1 MIDMHNH
8 ILYGID
14 DGCKTIEESIE
25 TIKNMKKI
33 GFNSIVLT
41 PHYIEDSLFK
51 ANNNLKLERL
61 EKLKEEL
68 LKNNIDVNLFLGN
81 EIFINESIN
90 ELIINKE
97 IRSINN
103 TRYILIELPFNN
115 QILNL
120 DDYLYELKLKGYKII
135 IAHPER
141 YTFTQ
146 EEPEIIYQLANQGV
160 LMQSNYGSIIG
171 QYGKK
176 AQVIVEKMLENNLV
190 HFLGSDVHR
199 HNSIYTKIEP
209 AIHKIKAIVGQ
220 SEFDKISHF
229 NAMNVIRNERVEV
242 EEPEPI
248 KLTLADKMRMSL
260 K

>member
-25 TIKNMKKI
+25 TIKKMKKI
-33 GFNSIVLT
+33 GFNNIVLT
-41 PHYIEDSLFK
+41 PHYIEDSSFK

-61 EKLKEEL
+61 EILKEEL

-141 YTFTQ
+141 YTYFKDNY
-146 EEPEIIYQLANQGV
+146 EEARKLYDSGV
-160 LMQSNYGSIIG
+160 LFQVNYGSIIG
-171 QYGKK
+171 QYGSSSLKLVKK
-176 AQVIVEKMLENNLV
+176 LLKDDMVDFI
-190 HFLGSDVHR
+190 STD
-199 HNSIYTKIEP
+199 
-209 AIHKIKAIVGQ
+209 IHKP
-220 SEFDKISHF
+220 SSSLFDKFDDIKYKIIKIIGEDKFKDISY
-229 NAMNVIRNERVEV
+229 NNILKVINDED
-242 EEPEPI
+242 I
-248 KLTLADKMRMSL
+248 
-260 K
+260 

>member
-41 PHYIEDSLFK
+41 PHYIEDSSFK
-51 ANNNLKLERL
+51 ANNSLKLERL
-61 EKLKEEL
+61 EILKEEL

-141 YTFTQ
+141 YTYFKDNY
-146 EEPEIIYQLANQGV
+146 EEARKLYDSGV
-160 LMQSNYGSIIG
+160 LFQVNYGSIIG
-171 QYGKK
+171 QYGSSSLKLVKK
-176 AQVIVEKMLENNLV
+176 LLKDDMVDFI
-190 HFLGSDVHR
+190 STD
-199 HNSIYTKIEP
+199 
-209 AIHKIKAIVGQ
+209 IHKP
-220 SEFDKISHF
+220 SSSLFDKFDDIKHKIIKIIGEDKFKDISY
-229 NAMNVIRNERVEV
+229 NNILKVINDED
-242 EEPEPI
+242 I
-248 KLTLADKMRMSL
+248 
-260 K
+260 

>member
-33 GFNSIVLT
+33 GFNTIVLT
-41 PHYIEDSLFK
+41 PHYIEDSSFK
-51 ANNNLKLERL
+51 ANNNLKLQKL
-61 EKLKEEL
+61 EILKEEL

-141 YTFTQ
+141 YTYFKDNY
-146 EEPEIIYQLANQGV
+146 EEARKLYDSGV
-160 LMQSNYGSIIG
+160 LFQVNYGSIIG
-171 QYGKK
+171 QYGSSSLKLVKK
-176 AQVIVEKMLENNLV
+176 LLKDDMVDFI
-190 HFLGSDVHR
+190 STD
-199 HNSIYTKIEP
+199 
-209 AIHKIKAIVGQ
+209 IHKP
-220 SEFDKISHF
+220 SSSLFDKFDDIKHKIIKIIGEDKFKDISY
-229 NAMNVIRNERVEV
+229 NNILKVINDED
-242 EEPEPI
+242 I
-248 KLTLADKMRMSL
+248 
-260 K
+260 

>member
-33 GFNSIVLT
+33 GFNTIVLT
-41 PHYIEDSLFK
+41 PHYIEDSSFK
-51 ANNNLKLERL
+51 ANNNLKLQRL
-61 EKLKEEL
+61 EILKEEL

-141 YTFTQ
+141 YTYFKDNY
-146 EEPEIIYQLANQGV
+146 EEARKLYDSGV
-160 LMQSNYGSIIG
+160 LFQVNYGSIIG
-171 QYGKK
+171 QYGSSSLKLVKK
-176 AQVIVEKMLENNLV
+176 LLKDDMVDFI
-190 HFLGSDVHR
+190 STD
-199 HNSIYTKIEP
+199 
-209 AIHKIKAIVGQ
+209 IHKP
-220 SEFDKISHF
+220 SSSLFDKFDDIKHKIIKIIGEDKFKNISY
-229 NAMNVIRNERVEV
+229 NNILKVINDED
-242 EEPEPI
+242 I
-248 KLTLADKMRMSL
+248 
-260 K
+260 

>member
-33 GFNSIVLT
+33 GFNNIVLT
-41 PHYIEDSLFK
+41 PHYIEDSSFK
-51 ANNNLKLERL
+51 ANNNLKLQRL
-61 EKLKEEL
+61 EILKEEL

-141 YTFTQ
+141 YTYFKDNYK
-146 EEPEIIYQLANQGV
+146 EARKLYDSGV
-160 LMQSNYGSIIG
+160 LFQVNYGSIIG
-171 QYGKK
+171 QYGSSSLKLVKK
-176 AQVIVEKMLENNLV
+176 LLKDDMVDFI
-190 HFLGSDVHR
+190 STD
-199 HNSIYTKIEP
+199 
-209 AIHKIKAIVGQ
+209 IHKP
-220 SEFDKISHF
+220 SSSLFDKFDDIKHKIIKIIGEDKFKDISY
-229 NAMNVIRNERVEV
+229 NNILKVINDED
-242 EEPEPI
+242 I
-248 KLTLADKMRMSL
+248 
-260 K
+260 

>member
-25 TIKNMKKI
+25 TIKKMKKI
-33 GFNSIVLT
+33 GFNNIVLT
-41 PHYIEDSLFK
+41 PHYIEDSSFK
-51 ANNNLKLERL
+51 ANNNLKLQRL
-61 EKLKEEL
+61 EILKEEL

-141 YTFTQ
+141 YTYFKDNY
-146 EEPEIIYQLANQGV
+146 EEARKLYDSGV
-160 LMQSNYGSIIG
+160 LFQVNYGSIIG
-171 QYGKK
+171 QYGSSSLKLVKK
-176 AQVIVEKMLENNLV
+176 LLKDDMVDFI
-190 HFLGSDVHR
+190 STD
-199 HNSIYTKIEP
+199 
-209 AIHKIKAIVGQ
+209 IHKP
-220 SEFDKISHF
+220 SSSLFDKFDDIKHKIIKIIGEDKFKDISY
-229 NAMNVIRNERVEV
+229 NNILKVINDED
-242 EEPEPI
+242 I
-248 KLTLADKMRMSL
+248 
-260 K
+260 

>member
-25 TIKNMKKI
+25 TIRNMKSV
-33 GFNSIVLT
+33 GFNTIVLT
-41 PHYIEDSLFK
+41 PHYIEDSSFK
-51 ANNNLKLERL
+51 ANNNLKLQRL
-61 EKLKEEL
+61 EILKEEL

-141 YTFTQ
+141 YTYFKDNY
-146 EEPEIIYQLANQGV
+146 EEARKLYDSGV
-160 LMQSNYGSIIG
+160 LFQVNYGSIIG
-171 QYGKK
+171 QYGSSSLKLVKK
-176 AQVIVEKMLENNLV
+176 LLKDDMVDFI
-190 HFLGSDVHR
+190 STD
-199 HNSIYTKIEP
+199 
-209 AIHKIKAIVGQ
+209 IHKP
-220 SEFDKISHF
+220 SSSLFDKFDDIKHKIIKIIGEDKFKDISY
-229 NAMNVIRNERVEV
+229 NNILKVINDED
-242 EEPEPI
+242 I
-248 KLTLADKMRMSL
+248 
-260 K
+260 

>member
-41 PHYIEDSLFK
+41 PHYIEDSSFK
-51 ANNNLKLERL
+51 ANNNLKLQKL
-61 EKLKEEL
+61 EILKEEL

-141 YTFTQ
+141 YTYFKDNY
-146 EEPEIIYQLANQGV
+146 EEARKLYNSGV
-160 LMQSNYGSIIG
+160 LFQVNYGSIIG
-171 QYGKK
+171 QYGSSSLKLVKK
-176 AQVIVEKMLENNLV
+176 LLKDDMVDFI
-190 HFLGSDVHR
+190 STD
-199 HNSIYTKIEP
+199 
-209 AIHKIKAIVGQ
+209 IHKP
-220 SEFDKISHF
+220 SSSLFDKFDDIKHKIIKIIGEDKFKDISY
-229 NAMNVIRNERVEV
+229 NNILKVINDED
-242 EEPEPI
+242 I
-248 KLTLADKMRMSL
+248 
-260 K
+260 

>member
-33 GFNSIVLT
+33 GFNNIVLT
-41 PHYIEDSLFK
+41 PHYIEDSSFK
-51 ANNNLKLERL
+51 ANNNLKLQRL
-61 EKLKEEL
+61 EILKEEL

-141 YTFTQ
+141 YTYFKDNY
-146 EEPEIIYQLANQGV
+146 EEARKLYDSGV
-160 LMQSNYGSIIG
+160 LFQVNYGSIIG
-171 QYGKK
+171 QYGSSSLKLVKK
-176 AQVIVEKMLENNLV
+176 LLKDDMVDFI
-190 HFLGSDVHR
+190 STD
-199 HNSIYTKIEP
+199 
-209 AIHKIKAIVGQ
+209 IHKP
-220 SEFDKISHF
+220 SSSLFDKFDDIKHKIIKIIGEDKFKDISY
-229 NAMNVIRNERVEV
+229 NNILKVINDED
-242 EEPEPI
+242 I
-248 KLTLADKMRMSL
+248 
-260 K
+260 

>member
-25 TIKNMKKI
+25 TIKKMKKI
-33 GFNSIVLT
+33 GFNTIVLT
-41 PHYIEDSLFK
+41 PHYIEDSSFK
-51 ANNNLKLERL
+51 ANNNLKLQKL
-61 EKLKEEL
+61 EILKEEL

-141 YTFTQ
+141 YTYFKDNY
-146 EEPEIIYQLANQGV
+146 EEARKLYDSGV
-160 LMQSNYGSIIG
+160 LFQVNYGSIIG
-171 QYGKK
+171 QYGSSSLKLVKK
-176 AQVIVEKMLENNLV
+176 LLKDDMVDFI
-190 HFLGSDVHR
+190 STD
-199 HNSIYTKIEP
+199 
-209 AIHKIKAIVGQ
+209 IHKP
-220 SEFDKISHF
+220 SSSLFDKFDDIKHKIIKIIGEDKFKDISY
-229 NAMNVIRNERVEV
+229 NNILKVINDED
-242 EEPEPI
+242 I
-248 KLTLADKMRMSL
+248 
-260 K
+260 

>member
-1 MIDMHNH
+1 MIDFHSH
-8 ILYGID
+8 IIPAID
-14 DGCKTIEESIE
+14 DGARELKEALEMLEEASSAGFDGVISTSHYME
-25 TIKNMKKI
+25 NYYEVSQADRKAWLNGLQYGLEEKKI
-33 GFNSIVLT
+33 GLSLHLGSEIYFTDKIISLIKEAKASTINGSRYVLFEF
-41 PHYIEDSLFK
+41 PMNAKPINIEDFVYSILS
-51 ANNNLKLERL
+51 ANYVPVL
-61 EKLKEEL
+61 
-68 LKNNIDVNLFLGN
+68 
-81 EIFINESIN
+81 
-90 ELIINKE
+90 
-97 IRSINN
+97 
-103 TRYILIELPFNN
+103 
-115 QILNL
+115 
-120 DDYLYELKLKGYKII
+120 
-135 IAHPER
+135 AHPER

-199 HNSIYTKIEP
+199 PNSIYTKIEP

-220 SEFDKISHF
+220 NEFDKISHF

>member
-41 PHYIEDSLFK
+41 PHYIEDSSFK
-51 ANNNLKLERL
+51 ANNNLKLQRL
-61 EKLKEEL
+61 EILKEEL

-141 YTFTQ
+141 YTYFKDNY
-146 EEPEIIYQLANQGV
+146 EEARKLYDSGV
-160 LMQSNYGSIIG
+160 LFQVNYGSIIG
-171 QYGKK
+171 QYGSSSLKLVKK
-176 AQVIVEKMLENNLV
+176 LLKDDMVDFI
-190 HFLGSDVHR
+190 STD
-199 HNSIYTKIEP
+199 
-209 AIHKIKAIVGQ
+209 IHKP
-220 SEFDKISHF
+220 SSSLFDKFDDIKHKIIKIIGEDNFKDISY
-229 NAMNVIRNERVEV
+229 NNILKVINDED
-242 EEPEPI
+242 I
-248 KLTLADKMRMSL
+248 
-260 K
+260 

>member
-33 GFNSIVLT
+33 GFNTIVLT
-41 PHYIEDSLFK
+41 PHYIEDSSFK
-51 ANNNLKLERL
+51 ANNNLKLQRL
-61 EKLKEEL
+61 ELLKEEL

-141 YTFTQ
+141 YTYFKDNY
-146 EEPEIIYQLANQGV
+146 EEARKLYDSGV
-160 LMQSNYGSIIG
+160 LFQVNYGSIIG
-171 QYGKK
+171 QYGSSSLKLVKK
-176 AQVIVEKMLENNLV
+176 LLKDDMVDFI
-190 HFLGSDVHR
+190 STD
-199 HNSIYTKIEP
+199 
-209 AIHKIKAIVGQ
+209 IHKP
-220 SEFDKISHF
+220 SSSLFDKFDDIKHKIIKIIGEDKFKDISY
-229 NAMNVIRNERVEV
+229 NNILKVINDED
-242 EEPEPI
+242 I
-248 KLTLADKMRMSL
+248 
-260 K
+260 

>member
-41 PHYIEDSLFK
+41 PHYIEDSSFK
-51 ANNNLKLERL
+51 ANNNLKLQRL
-61 EKLKEEL
+61 EILKEEL

-141 YTFTQ
+141 YTYFKDNY
-146 EEPEIIYQLANQGV
+146 EEARKLYDSGV
-160 LMQSNYGSIIG
+160 LFQVNYGSIIG
-171 QYGKK
+171 QYGSSSLKLVKK
-176 AQVIVEKMLENNLV
+176 LLKDDMVDFI
-190 HFLGSDVHR
+190 STD
-199 HNSIYTKIEP
+199 
-209 AIHKIKAIVGQ
+209 IHKP
-220 SEFDKISHF
+220 SSSLFDKFDDIKHKIIKITGEDKFKDISY
-229 NAMNVIRNERVEV
+229 NNILKVINDED
-242 EEPEPI
+242 I
-248 KLTLADKMRMSL
+248 
-260 K
+260 

>member
-41 PHYIEDSLFK
+41 PHYIEDSSFK
-51 ANNNLKLERL
+51 ANNNLKLQKL
-61 EKLKEEL
+61 EILKEEL

-141 YTFTQ
+141 YTYFKDNYK
-146 EEPEIIYQLANQGV
+146 EVRKLYDSGV
-160 LMQSNYGSIIG
+160 LFQVNYGSIIG
-171 QYGKK
+171 QYGSSSLKLLKK
-176 AQVIVEKMLENNLV
+176 LLKDDMVDFI
-190 HFLGSDVHR
+190 STD
-199 HNSIYTKIEP
+199 
-209 AIHKIKAIVGQ
+209 IHKP
-220 SEFDKISHF
+220 SSSLFDKFDDIKHKIIKIIGEDKFKDISY
-229 NAMNVIRNERVEV
+229 NNILKVINDED
-242 EEPEPI
+242 I
-248 KLTLADKMRMSL
+248 
-260 K
+260 

>member
-41 PHYIEDSLFK
+41 PHYIEDSSFN
-51 ANNNLKLERL
+51 ANNNLKLQRL
-61 EKLKEEL
+61 EILKEEL

-141 YTFTQ
+141 YTYFKDNY
-146 EEPEIIYQLANQGV
+146 EEARKLYDSGV
-160 LMQSNYGSIIG
+160 LFQVNYGSIIG
-171 QYGKK
+171 QYGSSSLKLVKK
-176 AQVIVEKMLENNLV
+176 LLKDDMVDFI
-190 HFLGSDVHR
+190 STD
-199 HNSIYTKIEP
+199 
-209 AIHKIKAIVGQ
+209 IHKP
-220 SEFDKISHF
+220 SSSLFDKFDDIKHKIIKIIGEDKFKDISY
-229 NAMNVIRNERVEV
+229 NNILKVINDED
-242 EEPEPI
+242 I
-248 KLTLADKMRMSL
+248 
-260 K
+260 

>member
-33 GFNSIVLT
+33 GFNNIVLT
-41 PHYIEDSLFK
+41 PHYIEDSSFK
-51 ANNNLKLERL
+51 ANNNLKLQRL
-61 EKLKEEL
+61 EILKEEL

-141 YTFTQ
+141 YTYFKDNY
-146 EEPEIIYQLANQGV
+146 EEARKLYDSGV
-160 LMQSNYGSIIG
+160 LFQVNYGSIIG
-171 QYGKK
+171 QYGSSSLKLVKK
-176 AQVIVEKMLENNLV
+176 LLKDDMVDFI
-190 HFLGSDVHR
+190 STD
-199 HNSIYTKIEP
+199 
-209 AIHKIKAIVGQ
+209 IHKPSSSLFNKFDDIKHKIIKIIG
-220 SEFDKISHF
+220 EDKFKDISY
-229 NAMNVIRNERVEV
+229 NNILKVINDED
-242 EEPEPI
+242 I
-248 KLTLADKMRMSL
+248 
-260 K
+260 

>member
-1 MIDMHNH
+1 MMDMHCH

-14 DGCKTIEESIE
+14 DGCKTIKESIE
-25 TIKNMKKI
+25 TIKKMKKI
-33 GFNSIVLT
+33 GFNTIVLT
-41 PHYIEDSLFK
+41 PHYIEDSSFK
-51 ANNNLKLERL
+51 ANNNLKLQKL
-61 EKLKEEL
+61 EILKEEL

-141 YTFTQ
+141 YTYFKDNY
-146 EEPEIIYQLANQGV
+146 EEARKLYDSGV
-160 LMQSNYGSIIG
+160 LFQVNYGSIIG
-171 QYGKK
+171 QYGSSSLKLVKK
-176 AQVIVEKMLENNLV
+176 LLKDDMVDFI
-190 HFLGSDVHR
+190 STD
-199 HNSIYTKIEP
+199 
-209 AIHKIKAIVGQ
+209 IHKP
-220 SEFDKISHF
+220 SSSLFDKFDDIKHKIIKIIGEDKFKDISY
-229 NAMNVIRNERVEV
+229 NNILKVINDED
-242 EEPEPI
+242 I
-248 KLTLADKMRMSL
+248 
-260 K
+260 

>member
-1 MIDMHNH
+1 MIDMHCH

-25 TIKNMKKI
+25 TIRNMKSV
-33 GFNSIVLT
+33 GFNTIVLT

-61 EKLKEEL
+61 EILKED
-68 LKNNIDVNLFLGN
+68 IDVNLFLGN

-141 YTFTQ
+141 YTYFKDNY
-146 EEPEIIYQLANQGV
+146 EEARKLYDSGV
-160 LMQSNYGSIIG
+160 LFQVNYGSIIG
-171 QYGKK
+171 QYGSSSLKLVKK
-176 AQVIVEKMLENNLV
+176 LLKDDMVNFI
-190 HFLGSDVHR
+190 STD
-199 HNSIYTKIEP
+199 
-209 AIHKIKAIVGQ
+209 IHKP
-220 SEFDKISHF
+220 SSSLFDKFDDIKHKIIKIIGEDKFKDISY
-229 NAMNVIRNERVEV
+229 NNILKVINDED
-242 EEPEPI
+242 I
-248 KLTLADKMRMSL
+248 
-260 K
+260 

>member
-25 TIKNMKKI
+25 TIKKMKKI
-33 GFNSIVLT
+33 GFNTIVLT
-41 PHYIEDSLFK
+41 PHYIEDSSFK
-51 ANNNLKLERL
+51 ANNNLKLQRL
-61 EKLKEEL
+61 EILKEEL

-141 YTFTQ
+141 YTYFKDNY
-146 EEPEIIYQLANQGV
+146 EEARKLYDSGV
-160 LMQSNYGSIIG
+160 LFQVNYGSIIG
-171 QYGKK
+171 QYGSSSLKLVKK
-176 AQVIVEKMLENNLV
+176 LLKDDMVDFI
-190 HFLGSDVHR
+190 STD
-199 HNSIYTKIEP
+199 
-209 AIHKIKAIVGQ
+209 IHKP
-220 SEFDKISHF
+220 SSSLFDKFDDIKHKIIKIIGEDKFKDISY
-229 NAMNVIRNERVEV
+229 NNILKVINDED
-242 EEPEPI
+242 I
-248 KLTLADKMRMSL
+248 
-260 K
+260 

>member
-33 GFNSIVLT
+33 GFNTIVLT
-41 PHYIEDSLFK
+41 PHYIEDSSFK
-51 ANNNLKLERL
+51 ANNNLKLQKL
-61 EKLKEEL
+61 EILKEEL

-141 YTFTQ
+141 YTYFKDNYK
-146 EEPEIIYQLANQGV
+146 EARKLYDSGV
-160 LMQSNYGSIIG
+160 LFQVNYGSIIG
-171 QYGKK
+171 QYGSSSLKLVKK
-176 AQVIVEKMLENNLV
+176 LLKDDMVDFI
-190 HFLGSDVHR
+190 STD
-199 HNSIYTKIEP
+199 
-209 AIHKIKAIVGQ
+209 IHKP
-220 SEFDKISHF
+220 SSSLFDKFDDIKYKIIKIIGEDKFKDISY
-229 NAMNVIRNERVEV
+229 NNILKVINDED
-242 EEPEPI
+242 I
-248 KLTLADKMRMSL
+248 
-260 K
+260 

>member
-33 GFNSIVLT
+33 GFNNIVLT

-61 EKLKEEL
+61 EILKEEL

-141 YTFTQ
+141 YTYFKDNY
-146 EEPEIIYQLANQGV
+146 EEARKLYDSGV
-160 LMQSNYGSIIG
+160 LFQVNYGSIIG
-171 QYGKK
+171 QYGSSSLKLVKK
-176 AQVIVEKMLENNLV
+176 LLKDDMVDFI
-190 HFLGSDVHR
+190 STD
-199 HNSIYTKIEP
+199 
-209 AIHKIKAIVGQ
+209 IHKP
-220 SEFDKISHF
+220 SSSLFDKFDDIKHKIIKIIGEDKFKDISY
-229 NAMNVIRNERVEV
+229 NNILKVINDED
-242 EEPEPI
+242 I
-248 KLTLADKMRMSL
+248 
-260 K
+260 

>member
-41 PHYIEDSLFK
+41 PHYIEDSSFK
-51 ANNNLKLERL
+51 ANNNLKLQRL
-61 EKLKEEL
+61 EILKEEL

-141 YTFTQ
+141 YTYFKDNY
-146 EEPEIIYQLANQGV
+146 EEARKLYNSGV
-160 LMQSNYGSIIG
+160 LFQVNYGSIIG
-171 QYGKK
+171 QYGSSSLKLVKK
-176 AQVIVEKMLENNLV
+176 LLKDDMVDFI
-190 HFLGSDVHR
+190 STD
-199 HNSIYTKIEP
+199 
-209 AIHKIKAIVGQ
+209 IHKP
-220 SEFDKISHF
+220 SSSLFDKFDDIKHKIIKIIGEDKFKDISY
-229 NAMNVIRNERVEV
+229 NNILKVINDED
-242 EEPEPI
+242 I
-248 KLTLADKMRMSL
+248 
-260 K
+260 

>member
-41 PHYIEDSLFK
+41 PHYIEDSSFN
-51 ANNNLKLERL
+51 ANNNLKLQRL
-61 EKLKEEL
+61 EILKEEL

-141 YTFTQ
+141 YTYFKDNY
-146 EEPEIIYQLANQGV
+146 EEARKLYDSGV
-160 LMQSNYGSIIG
+160 LFQVNYGSIIG
-171 QYGKK
+171 QYGSSSLKLVKK
-176 AQVIVEKMLENNLV
+176 LLKDDMVDFI
-190 HFLGSDVHR
+190 STD
-199 HNSIYTKIEP
+199 
-209 AIHKIKAIVGQ
+209 IHKP
-220 SEFDKISHF
+220 SSSLFDKFDDIKHKIIKIIGIDKFKDISY
-229 NAMNVIRNERVEV
+229 NNILKVINDED
-242 EEPEPI
+242 I
-248 KLTLADKMRMSL
+248 
-260 K
+260 

>member
-41 PHYIEDSLFK
+41 PHYIEDSSFK
-51 ANNNLKLERL
+51 ANNNLKLQRL
-61 EKLKEEL
+61 ELLKEEL

-97 IRSINN
+97 IRSIDN

-141 YTFTQ
+141 YTYFKDNY
-146 EEPEIIYQLANQGV
+146 EEARKLYDSGV
-160 LMQSNYGSIIG
+160 LFQVNYGSIIG
-171 QYGKK
+171 QYGSSSLKLVKK
-176 AQVIVEKMLENNLV
+176 LLKDDMVDFI
-190 HFLGSDVHR
+190 STD
-199 HNSIYTKIEP
+199 
-209 AIHKIKAIVGQ
+209 IHKP
-220 SEFDKISHF
+220 SSSLFDKFDDIKHKIIKIIGEDKFKDISY
-229 NAMNVIRNERVEV
+229 NNILKVINDED
-242 EEPEPI
+242 I
-248 KLTLADKMRMSL
+248 
-260 K
+260 

>member
-41 PHYIEDSLFK
+41 PHYIEDSSFN
-51 ANNNLKLERL
+51 ANNNLKLQKL
-61 EKLKEEL
+61 EILKEEL

-141 YTFTQ
+141 YTYFKDNY
-146 EEPEIIYQLANQGV
+146 EEARKLYDSGV
-160 LMQSNYGSIIG
+160 LFQVNYGSIIG
-171 QYGKK
+171 QYGSSSLKLVKK
-176 AQVIVEKMLENNLV
+176 LLKDDMVDFI
-190 HFLGSDVHR
+190 STD
-199 HNSIYTKIEP
+199 
-209 AIHKIKAIVGQ
+209 IHKP
-220 SEFDKISHF
+220 SSSLFDKFDDIKHKIIKIIGEDKFKDISY
-229 NAMNVIRNERVEV
+229 NNILKVIKDED
-242 EEPEPI
+242 I
-248 KLTLADKMRMSL
+248 
-260 K
+260 

>member
-41 PHYIEDSLFK
+41 PHYIEDSSFK
-51 ANNNLKLERL
+51 ANNSLKLERL
-61 EKLKEEL
+61 EILKEEL

-141 YTFTQ
+141 YTYFKDNY
-146 EEPEIIYQLANQGV
+146 EEARKLYDSGV
-160 LMQSNYGSIIG
+160 LFQVNYGSIIG
-171 QYGKK
+171 QYGSSSFKLVKK
-176 AQVIVEKMLENNLV
+176 LLKDDMVDFI
-190 HFLGSDVHR
+190 STD
-199 HNSIYTKIEP
+199 
-209 AIHKIKAIVGQ
+209 IHKP
-220 SEFDKISHF
+220 SSSLFDKFDDIKHKIIKIIGEDKFKDISY
-229 NAMNVIRNERVEV
+229 NNILKVINDED
-242 EEPEPI
+242 I
-248 KLTLADKMRMSL
+248 
-260 K
+260 

>member
-41 PHYIEDSLFK
+41 PHYIEDSSFN
-51 ANNNLKLERL
+51 ANNNLKLQRL
-61 EKLKEEL
+61 EILKEEL

-141 YTFTQ
+141 YTYFKDNY
-146 EEPEIIYQLANQGV
+146 EEARKLYDSGV
-160 LMQSNYGSIIG
+160 LFQVNYGSIIG
-171 QYGKK
+171 QYGSSSLKLVKK
-176 AQVIVEKMLENNLV
+176 LLKDDMVDFI
-190 HFLGSDVHR
+190 STD
-199 HNSIYTKIEP
+199 
-209 AIHKIKAIVGQ
+209 IHKP
-220 SEFDKISHF
+220 SSSLFDKFDDIKHKIIKIIGENKFKDISY
-229 NAMNVIRNERVEV
+229 NNILKVINDED
-242 EEPEPI
+242 I
-248 KLTLADKMRMSL
+248 
-260 K
+260 

>member
-41 PHYIEDSLFK
+41 PHYIEDSSFK
-51 ANNNLKLERL
+51 ANNNLKLQRL
-61 EKLKEEL
+61 EILKEEL

-141 YTFTQ
+141 YTYFKDNYK
-146 EEPEIIYQLANQGV
+146 EARKLYDSGV
-160 LMQSNYGSIIG
+160 LFQVNYGSIIG
-171 QYGKK
+171 QYGSSSLKLVKK
-176 AQVIVEKMLENNLV
+176 LLKDDMVDFI
-190 HFLGSDVHR
+190 STD
-199 HNSIYTKIEP
+199 
-209 AIHKIKAIVGQ
+209 IHKP
-220 SEFDKISHF
+220 SSSLFDKFDDIKHKIIKIIGEDKFKDISY
-229 NAMNVIRNERVEV
+229 NNILKVINEED
-242 EEPEPI
+242 I
-248 KLTLADKMRMSL
+248 
-260 K
+260 

>member
-41 PHYIEDSLFK
+41 PHYIEDSSFK
-51 ANNNLKLERL
+51 ANNNLKLQRL
-61 EKLKEEL
+61 EILKEEL

-141 YTFTQ
+141 YTYFKDNY
-146 EEPEIIYQLANQGV
+146 EEARKLYDSGV
-160 LMQSNYGSIIG
+160 LFQVNYGSIIG
-171 QYGKK
+171 QYGSSSLKLVKK
-176 AQVIVEKMLENNLV
+176 LLKDDMVDFI
-190 HFLGSDVHR
+190 STD
-199 HNSIYTKIEP
+199 
-209 AIHKIKAIVGQ
+209 IHKP
-220 SEFDKISHF
+220 SSSLFDKFDDIKHKIIKIIGEDKFKDISY
-229 NAMNVIRNERVEV
+229 NNILKVINDED
-242 EEPEPI
+242 I
-248 KLTLADKMRMSL
+248 
-260 K
+260 

>member
-41 PHYIEDSLFK
+41 PHYIEDSSFK
-51 ANNNLKLERL
+51 ANNNLKLQRL
-61 EKLKEEL
+61 EILKEEL

-141 YTFTQ
+141 YTYFKDNYK
-146 EEPEIIYQLANQGV
+146 EARKLYDSGV
-160 LMQSNYGSIIG
+160 LFQVNYGSIIG
-171 QYGKK
+171 QYGSSSLKLVKK
-176 AQVIVEKMLENNLV
+176 LLKDDMVDFI
-190 HFLGSDVHR
+190 STD
-199 HNSIYTKIEP
+199 
-209 AIHKIKAIVGQ
+209 IHKP
-220 SEFDKISHF
+220 SSSLFDKFDDIKHKIIKIIGEDKFKDISY
-229 NAMNVIRNERVEV
+229 NNILKVINDED
-242 EEPEPI
+242 I
-248 KLTLADKMRMSL
+248 
-260 K
+260 